1 MATISRESIASLND
15 RVIVKLNKEDYLP
28 KFEKALKG
36 YAKHANVP
44 GFRKGHVPAGMVK
57 KMYGQS
63 LFQEEV
69 LREAGDALSEYL
81 RNEKVEILGQ
91 PMIMPEASARV
102 LDMSKAEDL
111 EFSFEIG
118 LKPDF
123 EIPAT
128 SGDKS
133 LTSYKVKITDEM
145 VNDEVERIAKRY
157 GKIENPETITHPEN
171 LIYAEYLPCSANGET
186 PEGIEPIKETTE
198 VKSLPAQLQEMVMG
212 KSVGEKVLFS
222 PVAVCSPDELA
233 SFATKTLKADPAQL
247 SEHYE
252 LNITKIGLLIPRELD
267 ITLFGEL
274 FPNDDILDES
284 AFKEKLRIELGKEFE
299 RAADGRMND
308 EIYEMLVHTTAFSL
322 PETFLK
328 RWLREGQEKPLSAA
342 QVEHDFPGFQHQLRW
357 TLISDKLIRDNDI
370 SVSREEVI
378 TDMKGRVLAYFGMD
392 NDEDAPWMD
401 SYMEKMSKDEKTMNE
416 TYRQMLFGKL
426 FDFLK
431 TKFKIAQKEVD
442 EKEFLNLPSAHEAHH
457 NHSH

>member
-1 MATISRESIASLND
+1 MATISREPIALLTD
-15 RVIVKLNKEDYLP
+15 KVLVKLNKEDYLP

-36 YAKHANVP
+36 YAKNANVP

-57 KMYGQS
+57 KMYGQA

-102 LDMSKAEDL
+102 LDMSKTDDL
-111 EFSFEIG
+111 EFAFEIG

-123 EIPAT
+123 KVPAI
-128 SGDKS
+128 SGDKT
-133 LTSYKVKITDEM
+133 LTSYKVKITDGM
-145 VNDEVERIAKRY
+145 VNDEADRIAKRY
-157 GKIENPETITHPEN
+157 GKVEHPETITHPEH
-171 LIYAEYLPCSANGET
+171 LIYAEYLPCDATGVAQE
-186 PEGIEPIKETTE
+186 EAEPIKETTE
-198 VKSLPAQLQEMVMG
+198 VKSLPVKLQEMVMG
-212 KSVGEKVLFS
+212 KSAGEKILFS
-222 PVAVCSPDELA
+222 PLEVCSADELVT
-233 SFATKTLKADPAQL
+233 FATKTLKLNPAQL

-252 LNITKIGLLIPRELD
+252 LNITQTGQLVPRELD
-267 ITLFGEL
+267 ITLFGEI

-284 AFKEKLRIELGKEFE
+284 AFREKLRAELGKEFD
-299 RAADGRMND
+299 RAGDSRMND
-308 EIYEMLVHTTAFSL
+308 EIYEMLVHTTPFEL
-322 PETFLK
+322 PENFLK

-357 TLISDKLIRDNDI
+357 TLVSDKLIHDNAI

-378 TDMKGRVLAYFGMD
+378 NDMKGRVLAYFGMD

-426 FDFLK
+426 FEFLK
-431 TKFKIAQKEVD
+431 TKFKISVKEVD
-442 EKEFLNLPSAHEAHH
+442 EKEFLNLSSVHDAHHHH
-457 NHSH
+457 NH